1 MTMFERLKGMLIKEF
16 IQTFRDPRMR
26 LVLFILP
33 MIQTVV
39 FGYAVN
45 MDYRNIPVAVIDRD
59 SQGASRDLL
68 QRLFASGHFRLAGS
82 PADEKEG
89 TKLLDAGKVR
99 LLLVINHGFAAALD
113 GGRTATVQALID
125 GSDSN
130 MAGVILSYL
139 ARLAESRNLELLAEH
154 SGQPPGF
161 LNGGQLLRLESRGW
175 FNPDLASPPFYV
187 PAVIANIL
195 YIITMLLSAMA
206 VVREKEIGTMEQVI
220 VTPIR
225 KYEFIL
231 GKTLPFVLIGYA
243 NVFLISLVGWLV
255 FNVPIRG
262 SIMLL
267 VVGTGLFLMSCLGS
281 GLFISTIS
289 QTQQQAKMTAFFV
302 IFIAMLL
309 SGFAF
314 PVENMPLPV
323 QWLTVINPVRWYM
336 EIVRGLYLKGV
347 GLDIVWR
354 QFGMLFIIGS
364 VVLSVSV
371 IRFRKRIG

>member
-1 MTMFERLKGMLIKEF
+1 MFERLKAMLVKEF

-26 LVLFILP
+26 VVLFVLP
-33 MIQTVV
+33 MFQTVI

-45 MDYRNIPVAVIDRD
+45 MDVRHIPTAVIDRD
-59 SQGASRDLL
+59 NSPQSRDLVTAL
-68 QRLFASGHFRLAGS
+68 CSSGHFRLAAR
-82 PADEKEG
+82 PDDLRQA
-89 TKLLDAGKVR
+89 TRLLDADQVR
-99 LLLVINHGFAAALD
+99 VILVIEHGLAEQLQ
-113 GGRTATVQALID
+113 GEQKATVQALID
-125 GSDSN
+125 GADSN
-130 MAGVILSYL
+130 TAGVILGYL
-139 ARLAESRNLELLAEH
+139 SRFSESRNL
-154 SGQPPGF
+154 
-161 LNGGQLLRLESRGW
+161 QLLTEQAQRSGLPLHSSAARLESRAW

-206 VVREKEIGTMEQVI
+206 VVREKEIGTIEQVI

-255 FNVPIRG
+255 FRVPIRG
-262 SIMLL
+262 SLLLL
-267 VVGTGLFLMSCLGS
+267 VLATGLFLMSSLGS

-289 QTQQQAKMTAFFV
+289 QTQQQAKMSAFFV

-314 PVENMPLPV
+314 PVANMPEAV
-323 QWLTVINPVRWYM
+323 QCLTTINPVRWYM
-336 EIVRGLYLKGV
+336 EIIRGLYLKGV
-347 GLDIVWR
+347 GLSILWR
-354 QFGMLFIIGS
+354 QFGMLLLIGNT
-364 VVLSVSV
+364 VLGTAVL
-371 IRFRKRIG
+371 RFRKTVG

>member
-1 MTMFERLKGMLIKEF
+1 MFERLKAMLIKEF

-26 LVLFILP
+26 TVLFILP
-33 MIQTVV
+33 MVQTVI

-45 MDYRNIPVAVIDRD
+45 MDVRNIPTAVIDRD
-59 SQGASRDLL
+59 NSPQSRDLL
-68 QRLFASGHFRLAGS
+68 AVLFSSGHFRQRFR
-82 PADEKEG
+82 PADEQQASR
-89 TKLLDAGKVR
+89 LLDSGEVR
-99 LLLVINHGFAAALD
+99 LVLVINHGFAEQQDKGA
-113 GGRTATVQALID
+113 TATMQAILD

-130 MAGVILSYL
+130 TAGVILGYL
-139 ARLAESRNLELLAEH
+139 SRFSEDRNLRLLTEQAQRQ
-154 SGQPPGF
+154 GGAALPGAV
-161 LNGGQLLRLESRGW
+161 RLQTRAW

-255 FNVPIRG
+255 FRVPVRG
-262 SIMLL
+262 SFVLL
-267 VVGTGLFLMSCLGS
+267 IVATGLFLMSCLGS

-289 QTQQQAKMTAFFV
+289 QTQQQAKMSAFFV

-323 QWLTVINPVRWYM
+323 QWLTVINPVRWFM
-336 EIVRGLYLKGV
+336 EIIRGLYLKGV
-347 GLDIVWR
+347 GLTILWK
-354 QFGMLFIIGS
+354 QLGMLLLIGS
-364 VVLSVSV
+364 TVLGVAV
-371 IRFRKRIG
+371 LRFRKTVG

>member
-1 MTMFERLKGMLIKEF
+1 MFERLKAMLIKEF

-33 MIQTVV
+33 MVQTVI

-45 MDYRNIPVAVIDRD
+45 MDVRRIPTAVIDRD
-59 SQGASRDLL
+59 NSPQSRELL
-68 QRLFASGHFRLAGS
+68 QVLFASGHFRQTIRLDNEQQA
-82 PADEKEG
+82 AR
-89 TKLLDAGKVR
+89 LLDSGSVR
-99 LLLVINHGFAAALD
+99 VALVINHGLAQQLGA
-113 GGRTATVQALID
+113 GTTATIQALVD

-130 MAGVILSYL
+130 TAGVILGYL
-139 ARLAESRNLELLAEH
+139 SRFSEAQNIRLLTEQAARSGQASPGAPGMESRA
-154 SGQPPGF
+154 
-161 LNGGQLLRLESRGW
+161 W

-206 VVREKEIGTMEQVI
+206 VVREKEIGTIEQVI

-255 FNVPIRG
+255 FRVPVRG
-262 SIMLL
+262 SITLL
-267 VVGTGLFLMSCLGS
+267 IVATGLFLMSSLGT
-281 GLFISTIS
+281 GLFLSTIS
-289 QTQQQAKMTAFFV
+289 QTQQQAKMSAFFI

-314 PVENMPLPV
+314 PVENMPPAV
-323 QWLTVINPVRWYM
+323 QWLTLINPVRWFM
-336 EIVRGLYLKGV
+336 EIIRGLYLKGV
-347 GLDIVWR
+347 GLGILWK
-354 QFGMLFIIGS
+354 QFGMLLVIGS
-364 VVLSVSV
+364 VVLGVAV
-371 IRFRKRIG
+371 MRFRKTVG

>member
-1 MTMFERLKGMLIKEF
+1 MFERLKAMLIKEF

-26 LVLFILP
+26 AVLFILP
-33 MIQTVV
+33 MIQTVI

-45 MDYRNIPVAVIDRD
+45 MDVRQIPTAVIDRD
-59 SQGASRDLL
+59 NSSQSRELL
-68 QRLFASGHFRLAGS
+68 TMLFASGHFRQVAQLEEERQAS
-82 PADEKEG
+82 RM
-89 TKLLDAGKVR
+89 LDSGRIRVAV
-99 LLLVINHGFAAALD
+99 VINHGLAEKL
-113 GGRTATVQALID
+113 GRGQTATVQALVD

-130 MAGVILSYL
+130 TAGVILSYL
-139 ARLAESRNLELLAEH
+139 SRFSEARNI
-154 SGQPPGF
+154 
-161 LNGGQLLRLESRGW
+161 QLLTEHAARNGVPLLPGAVRLESRAW

-206 VVREKEIGTMEQVI
+206 IVREKEIGTIEQVI

-255 FNVPIRG
+255 FRVPIRG
-262 SIMLL
+262 SITLL
-267 VVGTGLFLMSCLGS
+267 IVATGLFLMSSLGT
-281 GLFISTIS
+281 GLFLSTIS
-289 QTQQQAKMTAFFV
+289 QTQQQAKMSAFFI

-314 PVENMPLPV
+314 PVENMPEPV
-323 QWLTVINPVRWYM
+323 QWLTLINPVRWYM
-336 EIVRGLYLKGV
+336 EIIRGLYLKGV
-347 GLDIVWR
+347 GITILWG
-354 QFGMLFIIGS
+354 QLLALLLIG
-364 VVLSVSV
+364 VAVLGVAV
-371 IRFRKRIG
+371 ARFRKTVG

>member
-1 MTMFERLKGMLIKEF
+1 MFERLKAMLIKEF

-33 MIQTVV
+33 MVQTVI

-45 MDYRNIPVAVIDRD
+45 MDVRKIPTAVIDRD
-59 SQGASRDLL
+59 NSPQSRELL
-68 QRLFASGHFRLAGS
+68 QVLFASGHFRDSIRLENEQQA
-82 PADEKEG
+82 AR
-89 TKLLDAGKVR
+89 LLDSGSVR
-99 LLLVINHGFAAALD
+99 VALVINHGLAGQLGAGKA
-113 GGRTATVQALID
+113 ATVQALVD

-130 MAGVILSYL
+130 TAGVILGYL
-139 ARLAESRNLELLAEH
+139 SRFAEAQNIRLLTEQTGRSGFPLLSGAVRMEARA
-154 SGQPPGF
+154 
-161 LNGGQLLRLESRGW
+161 W

-206 VVREKEIGTMEQVI
+206 VVREKEIGTIEQVI

-255 FNVPIRG
+255 FRVPVRG
-262 SIMLL
+262 SITLL
-267 VVGTGLFLMSCLGS
+267 IVATGLFLMSSLGT
-281 GLFISTIS
+281 GLFLSTIS
-289 QTQQQAKMTAFFV
+289 QTQQQAKMSAFFI

-323 QWLTVINPVRWYM
+323 QWLTLINPVRWFM
-336 EIVRGLYLKGV
+336 EIIRGLYLKGV
-347 GLDIVWR
+347 GLMILWK
-354 QFGMLFIIGS
+354 QLLMLFLIGS
-364 VVLSVSV
+364 AVLGVAV
-371 IRFRKRIG
+371 ARFRKTVG

>member
-1 MTMFERLKGMLIKEF
+1 MFERLKAMLIKEF

-26 LVLFILP
+26 VVLFVLP
-33 MIQTVV
+33 MIQTVI

-45 MDYRNIPVAVIDRD
+45 MDVRNITTAVIDRD
-59 SQGASRDLL
+59 NTQQSREFLSVL
-68 QRLFASGHFRLAGS
+68 SASGHFLLTARPDNEQQAIR
-82 PADEKEG
+82 
-89 TKLLDAGKVR
+89 LLDSGAVR
-99 LLLVINHGFAAALD
+99 VAIIINHGLSNKLGRGETASIQALLD
-113 GGRTATVQALID
+113 GA
-125 GSDSN
+125 DSN
-130 MAGVILSYL
+130 TAGIILGYL
-139 ARLAESRNLELLAEH
+139 SRLTESQNIRLLNEKASR
-154 SGQPPGF
+154 SGTVPPASGAK
-161 LNGGQLLRLESRGW
+161 LESRAW

-206 VVREKEIGTMEQVI
+206 IVREKEIGTIEQVI

-255 FNVPIRG
+255 FRVPVRG
-262 SIMLL
+262 SICLL
-267 VVGTGLFLMSCLGS
+267 ILATGLFLMSSLGT

-289 QTQQQAKMTAFFV
+289 QTQQQAKMSAFFI

-314 PVENMPLPV
+314 PIDNMPLSV
-323 QWLTVINPVRWYM
+323 QWFTLINPVRWFM
-336 EIVRGLYLKGV
+336 EIIRGLYLKGV
-347 GLDIVWR
+347 GLQILWK
-354 QFGMLFIIGS
+354 QFLMLAAIGAAVLGVA
-364 VVLSVSV
+364 VV
-371 IRFRKRIG
+371 RFRKNVG